1 MAFAFIKHDTKIDF
15 IGKRH
20 IAYAISILLLLVGLG
35 SALWGNGLRMG
46 IDFAGGVIVQ
56 VQFAQPVEDEVLK
69 KSLDVPELPGISTQR
84 FGEGTRDYL
93 LRFSSAENTDAA
105 ALRTNVLTALAK
117 AFPGN
122 DVEIQRLEMVGPKVG
137 DDLTNK
143 ALGALYYA
151 TLLIA
156 VYISGRFEQ
165 RWMAGVAMAAVLWGG
180 MYLAGL
186 TGLSMGWLVLVALG
200 ITLVVCFVLKLNFA
214 LGALVGLIHDVFIT
228 VGLLSLMGVEID
240 LNVMAA
246 LLTLV
251 GYSLNDTIIVY
262 DRLRENLRAAPKQP
276 LDALINRSVNQTLS
290 RTILT
295 SGTTFVATLALYLLG
310 GGVIHDFALI
320 SLSDLLTPWEKI
332 EKRLLLASEADF
344 VICLYNP
351 GSHKRAD
358 YLEKACDLMLRYKAP
373 ETVCGIVSQIGRDG
387 ETSRTMTLAELR
399 NTKVDMFTT
408 VFIGNS
414 QTKEIRDHMVTPRGY
429 RYE

>member
-20 IAYAISILLLLVGLG
+20 IAYVISILLLLVGLG

-105 ALRTNVLTALAK
+105 ALRTNVLAALAK

-165 RWMAGVAMAAVLWGG
+165 RWMIAALMAAVLGSAMYVMGFLGMAMAAVLWGG

-228 VGLLSLMGVEID
+228 VGLLSLMNVEID

-276 LDALINRSVNQTLS
+276 LDFLINRSVNQTLS

-310 GGVIHDFALI
+310 GGVIHDFALTMLI
-320 SLSDLLTPWEKI
+320 GVFVGTASSI
-332 EKRLLLASEADF
+332 YVSSAVLLALGDTDF
-344 VICLYNP
+344 YVHQQERPVYEKP
-351 GSHKRAD
+351 GEH
-358 YLEKACDLMLRYKAP
+358 
-373 ETVCGIVSQIGRDG
+373 GIV
-387 ETSRTMTLAELR
+387 
-399 NTKVDMFTT
+399 
-408 VFIGNS
+408 
-414 QTKEIRDHMVTPRGY
+414 
-429 RYE
+429 